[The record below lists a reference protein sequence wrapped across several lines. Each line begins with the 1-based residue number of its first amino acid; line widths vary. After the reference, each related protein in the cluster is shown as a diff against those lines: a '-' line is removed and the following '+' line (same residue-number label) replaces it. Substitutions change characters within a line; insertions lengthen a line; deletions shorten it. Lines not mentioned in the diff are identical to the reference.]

1 MYASLIVLNG
11 LPAVQGT
18 ILDIT
23 ERKLAEEALRSSLK
37 EKEVLLREIHHRV
50 KNNLQAITSLLK
62 LQSAKI
68 KEKPYADILKE
79 SQYRIK
85 SMAYV
90 HEKLYQSGDFSKI
103 DFKSYVKTLVN
114 SLFRSYGVNPAK
126 IALRV
131 EVDEV
136 SLELDSAIPCGLII
150 NELVSNAL
158 KYAFPE
164 DRKGEVR
171 VALGSTKEDKFM
183 LTVSDNGAGMPEHI
197 DFRNTESLGLHLVT
211 ILAEDQ
217 LHGKVELNRIEG
229 TKYCIK
235 FKKARKK
242 ARI

>member
-1 MYASLIVLNG
+1 
-11 LPAVQGT
+11 
-18 ILDIT
+18 
-23 ERKLAEEALRSSLK
+23 
-37 EKEVLLREIHHRV
+37 
-50 KNNLQAITSLLK
+50 LK
-62 LQSAKI
+62 LQSTKI
-68 KEKPYADILKE
+68 KEKQYADILKE
-79 SQYRIK
+79 SQSRIK
-85 SMAYV
+85 SMALV
-90 HEKLYQSGDFSKI
+90 HEKLYQSEDFEEV
-103 DFKSYVKTLVN
+103 DFNSYVKALVN

-131 EVDEV
+131 EVVDV

-150 NELVSNAL
+150 NELASNAL

-171 VALGSTKEDKFM
+171 VALGSTKEDEFM